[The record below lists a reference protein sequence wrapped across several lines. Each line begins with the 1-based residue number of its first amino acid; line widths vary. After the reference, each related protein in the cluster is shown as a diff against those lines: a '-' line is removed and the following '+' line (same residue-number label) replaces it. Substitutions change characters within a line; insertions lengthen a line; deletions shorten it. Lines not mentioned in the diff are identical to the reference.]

1 MVTKI
6 TKFLKGIYNLPIIT
20 PILFLYQLYLVKRI
34 SEDTDPSDLIEITD
48 PDHLQDVLEPYC
60 KIFMEKYSLL
70 FNIISIFVWIK
81 IIKMF
86 VIYQFIL

>member
-6 TKFLKGIYNLPIIT
+6 VKFLKSIYYIPVIT
-20 PILFLYQLYLVKRI
+20 PILFVYQLYLIKKI
-34 SEDTDPSDLIEITD
+34 SENTDPSDMVEITNAEQ
-48 PDHLQDVLEPYC
+48 LQDILEPYC
-60 KIFMEKYSLL
+60 KVFMEKYSLL
-70 FNIISIFVWIK
+70 FNTISIFVWIK